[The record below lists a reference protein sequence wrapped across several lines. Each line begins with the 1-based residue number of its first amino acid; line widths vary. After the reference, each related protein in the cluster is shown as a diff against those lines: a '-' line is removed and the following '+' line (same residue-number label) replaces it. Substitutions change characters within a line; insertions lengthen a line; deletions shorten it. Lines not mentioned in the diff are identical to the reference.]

1 MDFKLLDEVIIQQ
14 AVFELVNRATGLNR
28 KFFESDPD
36 Q

>member
-14 AVFELVNRATGLNR
+14 AVFELVIHATGLNR
-28 KFFESDPD
+28 KFIESDTD